1 MPADGSEQRQTA
13 PKDPQHQAKT
23 QLILL
28 PACAKLAEAFIFPL
42 RRHSAI
48 PLRFSC
54 RTLHKPLFTFRQACP
69 ERSRRAQGER
79 SALWFRLKTVRA
91 ETCMM
96 DVGPHSECSGT
107 MVPTKAIVQRRHFDE
122 RQDIYTT

>member
-23 QLILL
+23 QLILV

-79 SALWFRLKTVRA
+79 RALWFRLKTVRA
-91 ETCMM
+91 EPVEARTRI
-96 DVGPHSECSGT
+96 
-107 MVPTKAIVQRRHFDE
+107 VPVELRHGVSRMCPYD
-122 RQDIYTT
+122 QP